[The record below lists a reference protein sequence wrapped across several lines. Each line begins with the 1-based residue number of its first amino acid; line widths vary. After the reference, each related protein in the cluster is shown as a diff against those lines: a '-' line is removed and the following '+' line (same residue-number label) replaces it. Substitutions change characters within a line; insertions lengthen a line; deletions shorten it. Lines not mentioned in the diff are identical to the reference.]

1 MSAFGFGDGEER
13 RGPPIFFAATLGAG
27 DSGRVNYDPLEIEG
41 EVRSV
46 TITMVK

>member
-13 RGPPIFFAATLGAG
+13 RGPPTFFGAKLGAG
-27 DSGRVNYDPLEIEG
+27 DRGRVNYDPLETEG